1 VRAGVRG
8 GDEGGGRGWRG
19 GSEREGEEG
28 RGTRDEGRG
37 TRDEGRGTRGGS
49 AHRMACVCREG
60 AARAVCP
67 LQGGPA
73 VKRRL

>member
-1 VRAGVRG
+1 MRAGVRG

-37 TRDEGRGTRGGS
+37 VALLTGWR
-49 AHRMACVCREG
+49 ACVVKALREPSVLFK
-60 AARAVCP
+60 AAR
-67 LQGGPA
+67 L
-73 VKRRL
+73 

>member
-28 RGTRDEGRG
+28 RGRRDEGRG
-37 TRDEGRGTRGGS
+37 TRDEGRGVALLTGWR
-49 AHRMACVCREG
+49 ACVVKALREPSVLFK
-60 AARAVCP
+60 AAR
-67 LQGGPA
+67 L
-73 VKRRL
+73 

>member
-37 TRDEGRGTRGGS
+37 TRGGS
-49 AHRMACVCREG
+49 AHRMACVRREG